1 MDDNVAKA
9 YATRAT
15 EAGHYIQYDQGESSP
30 SYYISPDK
38 LTLRLLYCFKVLIY
52 QF

>member
-15 EAGHYIQYDQGESSP
+15 EAGHYIQYDQGKSSL
-30 SYYISPDK
+30 YYISPDK
-38 LTLRLLYCFKVLIY
+38 LTWRLLYCYKFRIY
-52 QF
+52 

>member
-15 EAGHYIQYDQGESSP
+15 EAGHYIQYDQGESSS
-30 SYYISPDK
+30 SYYISSDK
-38 LTLRLLYCFKVLIY
+38 LTLILLYCLMFRIY